1 MLTATTTTA
10 EFEDEIFQEIR
21 QLLESFNS
29 TGKEIGV
36 QTDILQDLTVDS
48 LAVMNFIMTLED
60 KFDISIPLNVL
71 PGIRTV
77 GDLVTTIHRTA
88 TEV

>member
-10 EFEDEIFQEIR
+10 EFEDEIFREIR
-21 QLLESFNS
+21 RLLEPFNS
-29 TGKEIGV
+29 TDKEIGV

-60 KFDISIPLNVL
+60 KFDISVPLNVL
-71 PGIRTV
+71 PDIRTV
-77 GDLVTTIHRTA
+77 GDLVTTIHRA
-88 TEV
+88 TMEV

>member
-1 MLTATTTTA
+1 MLTATTTTT
-10 EFEDEIFQEIR
+10 EFEDEIFQEICR
-21 QLLESFNS
+21 LLESFNS

-60 KFDISIPLNVL
+60 KFDISVPLNVL
-71 PGIRTV
+71 PDIRTV
-77 GDLVTTIHRTA
+77 GDLVTTIHRA
-88 TEV
+88 TMEV

>member
-21 QLLESFNS
+21 RLLEPFNS
-29 TGKEIGV
+29 TDQEIGI

-60 KFDISIPLNVL
+60 RFDISIPLNVL
-71 PGIRTV
+71 PDIRTV

-88 TEV
+88 TEA

>member
-21 QLLESFNS
+21 RLLEPFNP
-29 TGKEIGV
+29 TGQEIGI
-36 QTDILQDLTVDS
+36 QTDILQDLPVDS

-71 PGIRTV
+71 PDIRTV
-77 GDLVTTIHRTA
+77 GDLMTTIHRTA